1 MQNLSSKAGVER
13 QLSSFA
19 KPVVVSVLRS
29 SELSASDGVPRNWQS
44 LGDVTASVLGR
55 LKVVKSAA

>member
-1 MQNLSSKAGVER
+1 MQNMSSKTGVER
-13 QLSSFA
+13 QVFSLK
-19 KPVVVSVLRS
+19 KPAVASVLRS

-44 LGDVTASVLGR
+44 LGDVTAFVLGR